1 MSSRGRRITILFI
14 AAILI
19 LTGYLLL
26 RGGPN
31 GGQTSSAKKP
41 IALTDYIN
49 DHSMVRMTINGRIN
63 SNEMHRV
70 IQISV
75 AQNETTIN
83 VFQGYEQNILKA
95 QRYSNNF
102 GSYDNFIHALYLA
115 GFAKTRSNRLPSELG
130 VCPLGFRYVY
140 ELFDNNKQ
148 LLRTWSATCN
158 GGTYGGNANLTLD
171 LFQRQIPNYGA
182 LTNNVQ
188 L

>member
-1 MSSRGRRITILFI
+1 
-14 AAILI
+14 
-19 LTGYLLL
+19 
-26 RGGPN
+26 
-31 GGQTSSAKKP
+31 
-41 IALTDYIN
+41 
-49 DHSMVRMTINGRIN
+49 MVRMTINGRIN
-63 SNEMHRV
+63 SNELHRV

-95 QRYSNNF
+95 QRYENNF
-102 GSYDNFIHALYLA
+102 GAYDSFMHALYLA
-115 GFAKTRSNRLPSELG
+115 GFAKTKSNRLPNELG

-140 ELFDNNKQ
+140 ELFDSNKQ

-158 GGTYGGNANLTLD
+158 SGTYGGNDNLTLN
-171 LFQRQIPNYGA
+171 LFQKQIPNYGA